1 MGPTKGIVF
10 RLCAVMCFV
19 VMFSLI
25 KATADSVP
33 AGQAVFYRSLFAL
46 PIIVAWLFLRAEL
59 RNGLK
64 VKSRIGHFWRSLFG
78 TCAMS
83 LNFAALGYLP
93 LPDVTAIG
101 YLAPLL
107 TIVFAALFLK
117 ERLRLFRTVTIG
129 IGFLG
134 VLVVIEPRVSL
145 FSPDHM
151 EEVFLIGVALVL
163 TGAVFA
169 ALAQIQVRRLVQHEH
184 PAAIAFYF
192 AATSTILSLFTY
204 LFGWVSLS
212 IMQFLC
218 LTASGVIGGIGQICL
233 TLSYRHAQ
241 ASLVAPFEY
250 ASILFALLI
259 GYTVFHE
266 VPSVQ
271 MLIGVAIIV
280 AAGLVIIWR
289 EAQIG
294 LEHSKATSLK
304 IPPN

>member
-1 MGPTKGIVF
+1 MSPTKGIVF
-10 RLCAVMCFV
+10 RLCAVLCFV

-101 YLAPLL
+101 YLAPSL

-163 TGAVFA
+163 TGAV
-169 ALAQIQVRRLVQHEH
+169 L
-184 PAAIAFYF
+184 
-192 AATSTILSLFTY
+192 
-204 LFGWVSLS
+204 VSLLKFKCAVWCNMNTRQPLRF
-212 IMQFLC
+212 ILRRHQPFCLFL
-218 LTASGVIGGIGQICL
+218 LICL
-233 TLSYRHAQ
+233 DGFHFQSCNFCVLQ
-241 ASLVAPFEY
+241 PLV
-250 ASILFALLI
+250 
-259 GYTVFHE
+259 
-266 VPSVQ
+266 
-271 MLIGVAIIV
+271 
-280 AAGLVIIWR
+280 
-289 EAQIG
+289 
-294 LEHSKATSLK
+294 
-304 IPPN
+304 